1 MATKP
6 SNSTCPTVID
16 AELEDRISWLPGHI
30 VDQILSHLPIR
41 HAVTTS
47 ALSKIWRYKWTTIPN
62 LVFDRQCV
70 YAPSRRHD
78 SLIVRHLFTII
89 IDHVLSLHSGPI
101 NKFVIFYQDVMSVTN
116 FERWILY
123 LTRNS
128 IKELELEV
136 WNVQPYELPWCLFS
150 CQSFHCLKLY
160 HCWINPPS
168 AFKGFRNLK
177 VLKLDDVTITRDAFE
192 NLISG
197 CPLLEDL
204 KLMYLGGFT
213 QAIIHA
219 PNLKIFEIYNCNGD
233 LESIIFEN
241 TFQLTNV
248 SIDLNFYMNFESNQ
262 SRLHG
267 CSSHMLNFFS
277 HLPHLQS
284 LEIYSC
290 FLKYLAA
297 GVVPVKLPTSC
308 INLTYL
314 MLHIRYHNLK
324 EISAVLCLV
333 RSSPNLRKIELYEAE
348 EEEEEE
354 EEEEK
359 KKGTALLARVSYC
372 GKDVF
377 SGPTI
382 PLRVRHVRI
391 VDISE
396 LVTKLNQ
403 FKRASRQ
410 VEVIYHGETK

>member
-241 TFQLTNV
+241 TFQLTN
-248 SIDLNFYMNFESNQ
+248 
-262 SRLHG
+262 
-267 CSSHMLNFFS
+267 
-277 HLPHLQS
+277 
-284 LEIYSC
+284 
-290 FLKYLAA
+290 YLAA